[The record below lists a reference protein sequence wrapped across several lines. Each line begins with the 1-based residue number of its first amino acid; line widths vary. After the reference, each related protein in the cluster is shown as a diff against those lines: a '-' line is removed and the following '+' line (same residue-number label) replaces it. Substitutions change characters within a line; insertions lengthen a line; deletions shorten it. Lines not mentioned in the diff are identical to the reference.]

1 MLSIERLTKSY
12 NRGEPAVRDL
22 SFNLPAGAIVS
33 LLGHNGAGKTTTLKV
48 VAGILAPSAGTVVI
62 EGKRLDA
69 RADELDRECRR
80 RIGFLPENGYL
91 LDYMTPREFLWY
103 VGHLYGFEDED
114 ALRLR
119 ITTLVDAFSVER
131 AESCLLKELSAGQRR
146 RVSIV
151 AALLNE
157 PRLLLLDEPTNFL
170 DPIGVKILKEYLLA
184 TRAKGN
190 AALLATHRLDVA
202 EQLSDAVIV
211 LDHGRT
217 VFQGTLR
224 DLSEHLGSRVENRS
238 LEELYTALVGN

>member
-1 MLSIERLTKSY
+1 MLSVEGLIKSY
-12 NRGEPAVRDL
+12 RRGEPAVRDL
-22 SFNLPAGAIVS
+22 SFTVPAGAIVS

-48 VAGILAPSAGTVVI
+48 IAGVLAPSAGTVMV

-69 RADELDRECRR
+69 RANDLHRECRR
-80 RIGFLPENGYL
+80 RIGFLPEDGYL

-103 VGHLYGFEDED
+103 VGQLYGIEDED
-114 ALRLR
+114 ALQAR
-119 ITTLVDAFSVER
+119 ITSLVGAFAVER
-131 AESCLLKELSAGQRR
+131 AESCYLKELSAGQRR

-170 DPIGVKILKEYLLA
+170 DPIGVRILKEYLLA
-184 TRAKGN
+184 TRAKGG

-217 VFQGTLR
+217 VFQGTIR
-224 DLSEHLGSRVENRS
+224 DLSEHLGPRVEGRS